1 MADGTRGRAMAEVSA
16 GNVRKGSFGYWWDSR
31 RCRAATGTRMSATAE
46 LRKWRGERE
55 VLPAEWRSVSFINAP
70 LFLGTGVRAW
80 KKWSANPGI
89 GDIFLQNETPFP
101 RYRGACTEEME
112 CQPGDWGHFIAERD
126 PFSSVQGC
134 LHERNGAPTR
144 GRRTISCRNGPL
156 FRGTGVFAW
165 KKRTPIPM
173 RRAENERTFFT

>member
-1 MADGTRGRAMAEVSA
+1 METRRRWFLADGTHGRAIAEVSA
-16 GNVRKGSFGYWWDSR
+16 GNVRMGSCGFWWDSR

-80 KKWSANPGI
+80 KKGSANPGI

-101 RYRGACTEEME
+101 RYRGVCTEGTEL
-112 CQPGDWGHFIAERD
+112 QPGEGGQFLAETD
-126 PFSSVQGC
+126 PFSAVQGC
-134 LHERNGAPTR
+134 LHG
-144 GRRTISCRNGPL
+144 RNGPPFQCGEQKMSGL
-156 FRGTGVFAW
+156 FSPEQT
-165 KKRTPIPM
+165 
-173 RRAENERTFFT
+173 AED